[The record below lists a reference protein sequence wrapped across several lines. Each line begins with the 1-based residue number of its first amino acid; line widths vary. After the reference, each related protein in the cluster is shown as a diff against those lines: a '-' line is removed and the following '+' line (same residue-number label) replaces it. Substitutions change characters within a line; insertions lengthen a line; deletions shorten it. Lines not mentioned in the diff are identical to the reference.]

1 MAVPVTMNKRFFPS
15 QGQSIGGER
24 GVLRASGTL
33 QPDFS
38 QLGDTGGALP
48 SNPGGVQLALQ
59 RLRGLKNQ
67 LTSGQITS
75 ASYLQQAQPLVQ
87 QASSITGNIS
97 KQGSNQANSV
107 NPIWQQIQDENFA
120 KADQGKWV
128 STLPLSEQ
136 EYASLPASAKPT
148 ADQIN
153 QGLVPTNSLPGNVGL
168 NTMIQQ
174 QQQQQQDLGQQAI
187 DQTKS
192 SYDSF
197 ANDSLKNLLDNL
209 TNGSLGQ
216 QFKGSY
222 NNLGILN
229 SGALSEGVGNTIAQ
243 NQSGIRA
250 QEQNSLDNIM
260 NSIYGTNSQLGVGGL
275 QRNFSMTDFYNQ
287 ADLQKQLA
295 DMQNN
300 AYMSAINSQKMNPW
314 TQFGLS
320 AGQGLFQGIGQSLG
334 RGGH

>member
-1 MAVPVTMNKRFFPS
+1 MAVDWRTQGWS
-15 QGQSIGGER
+15 QQPQQRADVRALQQPQQSTDAGGP
-24 GVLRASGTL
+24 L
-33 QPDFS
+33 Q
-38 QLGDTGGALP
+38 
-48 SNPGGVQLALQ
+48 SNAGGVQLALQ
-59 RLRGLKNQ
+59 RLRGLKGQ
-67 LTSGQITS
+67 LTAGQIT
-75 ASYLQQAQPLVQ
+75 AADYLQQSQPLVQ
-87 QASSITGNIS
+87 QASSIVGTIAG
-97 KQGSNQANSV
+97 QGSKAASSV
-107 NPIWQQIQDENFA
+107 NPIWQQIQSENFA

-136 EYASLPASAKPT
+136 EYAALPANAKPT

-174 QQQQQQDLGQQAI
+174 QQQQQQGLGQQAI

-192 SYDSF
+192 SYDTF

-229 SGALSEGVGNTIAQ
+229 SGALNEGIGNTIAQ
-243 NQSGIRA
+243 NQSGIRS
-250 QEQNSLDNIM
+250 QEQSQLDNIM
-260 NSIYGTNSQLGVGGL
+260 NSMYGTNSQLGVGGL

-287 ADLQKQLA
+287 ADLQRQLA

-320 AGQGLFQGIGQSLG
+320 AGQGLFQGLGQGLAG
-334 RGGH
+334 KMGH